1 MSDIH
6 QHYCRRCRAPWEHD
20 GDDAATNPEIVAA
33 HACPRCGFAGWV
45 KFYGNETHDEMCE
58 FETLLELSEDE
69 RTPEPLRSQA
79 ARDFAALARRL
90 HRPGDPEPAGR
101 HAAQTLEGILDM
113 LADLVR

>member
-20 GDDAATNPEIVAA
+20 GEDAATSPAIVAA
-33 HACPRCGFAGWV
+33 HRCPRCDLPGWV
-45 KFYGNETHDEMCE
+45 KFYGTETHDEMCE
-58 FETLLELSEDE
+58 LETLLELSEDE

-90 HRPGDPEPAGR
+90 HRPGEAELDGY
-101 HAAQTLEGILDM
+101 HVAQTLEDILDM
-113 LADLVR
+113 LADLER